1 MLPNVPPKLF
11 SLSAVVVGYILIDDM
26 TANEQNAVGNW
37 LMLVAQVLST
47 NAFYRAVMKER
58 GLEAPVS
65 TETGRN
71 NAFAFSGV
79 GSINSSG
86 DKEETIQMLEKMLKA
101 IEKELDNIKN
111 SNWLSLKKSYN
122 TFKRKRWK
130 YEKRK
135 VNRKIFAS

>member
-58 GLEAPVS
+58 GLEPKES

-71 NAFAFSGV
+71 NADTFSGFS
-79 GSINSSG
+79 GNSSSS
-86 DKEETIQMLEKMLKA
+86 DTPDNETVVMLEKMVRA
-101 IEKELDNIKN
+101 MQTEIDNIKRN
-111 SNWLSLKKSYN
+111 MNL
-122 TFKRKRWK
+122 
-130 YEKRK
+130 
-135 VNRKIFAS
+135 

>member
-71 NAFAFSGV
+71 NAFAFSGI

-86 DKEETIQMLEKMLKA
+86 DKEDTIQMLEKMLKA

-111 SNWLSLKKSYN
+111 SN
-122 TFKRKRWK
+122 
-130 YEKRK
+130 
-135 VNRKIFAS
+135 

>member
-58 GLEAPVS
+58 GLEPKGS

-71 NAFAFSGV
+71 NADTFSDFSGN
-79 GSINSSG
+79 NSSSHTA
-86 DKEETIQMLEKMLKA
+86 DNETVVMLEKMVFALQTE
-101 IEKELDNIKN
+101 IDNIKRN
-111 SNWLSLKKSYN
+111 MNL
-122 TFKRKRWK
+122 
-130 YEKRK
+130 
-135 VNRKIFAS
+135 

>member
-1 MLPNVPPKLF
+1 MLPNIPPKLF

-58 GLEAPVS
+58 GLEPKES

-71 NAFAFSGV
+71 NADTFSG
-79 GSINSSG
+79 SSSNSSPS
-86 DKEETIQMLEKMLKA
+86 DTSDNETIVMLEKMVHA
-101 IEKELDNIKN
+101 MQTEIDNIKRN
-111 SNWLSLKKSYN
+111 MNL
-122 TFKRKRWK
+122 
-130 YEKRK
+130 
-135 VNRKIFAS
+135 

>member
-58 GLEAPVS
+58 GLEPSVS

-71 NAFAFSGV
+71 NAFAFSGI
-79 GSINSSG
+79 GNINSSG
-86 DKEETIQMLEKMLKA
+86 DKEDTIQMLEKMLKA

>member
-58 GLEAPVS
+58 GLEPKES

-71 NAFAFSGV
+71 NADTFSGFS
-79 GSINSSG
+79 GNSSSS
-86 DKEETIQMLEKMLKA
+86 DTPDNETVVMLEKMVRA
-101 IEKELDNIKN
+101 MQTEIDNIKRNMN
-111 SNWLSLKKSYN
+111 S
-122 TFKRKRWK
+122 
-130 YEKRK
+130 
-135 VNRKIFAS
+135 

>member
-1 MLPNVPPKLF
+1 LLPNVPPKLF

-58 GLEAPVS
+58 GLEPKES

-71 NAFAFSGV
+71 NADTFSG
-79 GSINSSG
+79 SSSNSSPS
-86 DKEETIQMLEKMLKA
+86 DTSDNETVVMLEKMVRA
-101 IEKELDNIKN
+101 MQTEIDNIKRN
-111 SNWLSLKKSYN
+111 MNL
-122 TFKRKRWK
+122 
-130 YEKRK
+130 
-135 VNRKIFAS
+135 

>member
-47 NAFYRAVMKER
+47 NAFYRAVMQER
-58 GLEAPVS
+58 GLEPVSS

-71 NAFAFSGV
+71 NADTFSGL
-79 GSINSSG
+79 NYKEN
-86 DKEETIQMLEKMLKA
+86 DKKNTLDMLEKMVTA
-101 IEKELDNIKN
+101 IQKEIDD
-111 SNWLSLKKSYN
+111 LKK
-122 TFKRKRWK
+122 
-130 YEKRK
+130 
-135 VNRKIFAS
+135 

>member
-58 GLEAPVS
+58 GLEPSVS

-71 NAFAFSGV
+71 NAFAFSGM
-79 GSINSSG
+79 GNINSSG
-86 DKEETIQMLEKMLKA
+86 DKEDTIQMLEKMLKA

-111 SNWLSLKKSYN
+111 SN
-122 TFKRKRWK
+122 
-130 YEKRK
+130 
-135 VNRKIFAS
+135 